1 MNESLPEGIFKK
13 NVITLIKTTAHHFF
27 PDFASIFMHF
37 FISLKYYSYFIF
49 FFSSFGSQFRPSLA
63 ATIVDGTLY
72 RYMQCHASS
81 RYFHASM
88 VNEKMLQ
95 T

>member
-1 MNESLPEGIFKK
+1 MKACLKAFSKK

-37 FISLKYYSYFIF
+37 FISLKDYSYSIF
-49 FFSSFGSQFRPSLA
+49 FFSYFGCQFHPSLA
-63 ATIVDGTLY
+63 VIIVDGAHY
-72 RYMQCHASS
+72 RYMQCHPSS
-81 RYFHASM
+81 GYFHASM
-88 VNEKMLQ
+88 ENEKMLQ